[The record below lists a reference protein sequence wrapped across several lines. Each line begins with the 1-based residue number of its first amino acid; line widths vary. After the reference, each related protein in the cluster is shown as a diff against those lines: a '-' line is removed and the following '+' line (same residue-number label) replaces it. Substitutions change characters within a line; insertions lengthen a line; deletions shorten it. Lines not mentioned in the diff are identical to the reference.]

1 MRLLAEGKIK
11 WAFWPPG
18 YDESQIPDT
27 NDGYGIWL
35 PSGVE
40 DPDPDPDSDPDDNE
54 ESSGDSDG
62 DGDDSG
68 TGGESSGSTT
78 SGSYQTRAP
87 SKGFELLSLL
97 DNH

>member
-18 YDESQIPDT
+18 YDASQIPDA

-40 DPDPDPDSDPDDNE
+40 DPDPDPDNNE
-54 ESSGDSDG
+54 ESSDDSDG
-62 DGDDSG
+62 DGDDPE

-78 SGSYQTRAP
+78 SGSYQTGTP

>member
-11 WAFWPPG
+11 WAFWPPE
-18 YDESQIPDT
+18 YDASQIPDAKA
-27 NDGYGIWL
+27 GYGIWV

-40 DPDPDPDSDPDDNE
+40 GPDPDLDNNE
-54 ESSGDSDG
+54 ESSDDYDG
-62 DGDDSG
+62 DGDDPE
-68 TGGESSGSTT
+68 TEEESSGSTT
-78 SGSYQTRAP
+78 SGVSYQTRTP